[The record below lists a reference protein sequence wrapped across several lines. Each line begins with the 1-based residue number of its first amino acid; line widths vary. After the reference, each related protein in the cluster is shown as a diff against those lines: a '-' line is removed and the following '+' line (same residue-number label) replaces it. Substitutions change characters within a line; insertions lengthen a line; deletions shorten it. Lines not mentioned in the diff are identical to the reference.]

1 MELMKMTRC
10 GTCLAAALV
19 VMSLAA
25 SETAAQGGR
34 GAAQP
39 PRLTLE
45 DAHKAVEAAEAEA
58 RKNNWNVTIVIA
70 DSAGV
75 PIYLRRMNGAAA
87 RSYDIAMNKARTS
100 AATGLTTMEYGQRRT
115 AGTID
120 SIANG
125 ITFEGGLPIRI
136 NGRLVGGIGT
146 SGVRA
151 NQDAQISRAGLD
163 AIGAAR

>member
-1 MELMKMTRC
+1 MKMKRFV
-10 GTCLAAALV
+10 TCLATALTL
-19 VMSLAA
+19 MTLSA
-25 SETAAQGGR
+25 SQAAAQGGR
-34 GAAQP
+34 GAPQP

-45 DAHKAVEAAEAEA
+45 DARKAVDAAEAEA
-58 RKNNWNVTIVIA
+58 VKNNWNVTIVIA

-100 AATGLTTMEYGQRRT
+100 AATGLTTIEYGQRRT

-125 ITFEGGLPIRI
+125 ITFEGGLPIRMS
-136 NGRLVGGIGT
+136 GRLVGGIGT

-151 NQDAQISRAGLD
+151 NQDAQISRAALA

>member
-1 MELMKMTRC
+1 MMRQIARLI
-10 GTCLAAALV
+10 LAV
-19 VMSLAA
+19 VVLLLTA
-25 SETAAQGGR
+25 TQGAAQGR
-34 GAAQP
+34 GATPQP

-45 DAHKAVEAAEAEA
+45 DAQKAINAAEEEA
-58 RKNNWNVTIVIA
+58 RKNSWNVTIVIV

-87 RSYDIAMNKARTS
+87 RSYDIAVNKARTS
-100 AATGLTTMEYGQRRT
+100 ASTGLTTIEYGQRRT

-136 NGRLVGGIGT
+136 NGRLIGGIGT

-151 NQDAQISRAGLD
+151 NQDAQISRAGLA
-163 AIGAAR
+163 AIGGT

>member
-1 MELMKMTRC
+1 MIMVRKIAGLV
-10 GTCLAAALV
+10 LALIVLLLTA
-19 VMSLAA
+19 
-25 SETAAQGGR
+25 TPGAAQGGR
-34 GAAQP
+34 AAAPQP

-45 DAHKAVEAAEAEA
+45 DAQKAIDAAEAEA
-58 RKNNWNVTIVIA
+58 RKNSWNVTIVIV

-100 AATGLTTMEYGQRRT
+100 ASTGLTTIEYGQRRT

-136 NGRLVGGIGT
+136 SGRLMGGIGT

-151 NQDAQISRAGLD
+151 NQDAQISRAGLA
-163 AIGAAR
+163 AIGGT